1 MNHIVRTMFA
11 ALAFACASASPALSQ
26 TRATIALNW
35 VPEPEFGGIYQAKID
50 ETFRKNGLDVE
61 IKPGGAGAPTWQR
74 VAQGQVE
81 FAVAS
86 ADEVVIARSAGAD
99 VVAIFTI
106 YQTCPQGI
114 MTHAERGL
122 KSLEEVFK
130 SPGTLALEIGLPYG
144 KFLEKKYGLADVKRV
159 PYTGG
164 IANFMADK
172 NFSQQCFIFSEPVA
186 ARRQGAD
193 PRTFL
198 VAESGYN
205 PYTGVIITRGDYLR
219 DKPQAVLAMV
229 ESLER
234 GWTQYLLDPR
244 AANAEM
250 QPLNPAMDAE
260 TFALAAEAQAPLVQ
274 MEDDRK
280 RPLGE
285 MRLERWQT
293 LIGQLKDLGVID
305 TAPKAEECFLTK
317 QHLIDRAGGGG
328 QRK

>member
-1 MNHIVRTMFA
+1 MRHILFIA
-11 ALAFACASASPALSQ
+11 ALVFSICTTAPAQ
-26 TRATIALNW
+26 TKVTMALNW

-50 ETFRKNGLDVE
+50 GTFKKNGLEVE

-86 ADEVVIARSAGAD
+86 ADEVVIARSNGAD
-99 VVAIFTI
+99 VVGIFTI

-114 MTHAERGL
+114 MTHADRGL
-122 KSLEEVFK
+122 KSLEGVFR

-144 KFLEKKYGLADVKRV
+144 KFLEKKYGLGSIRRV

-164 IANFMADK
+164 ITNFLADK

-205 PYTGVIITRGDYLR
+205 PYTGVIITRGDYIR
-219 DKPQAVLAMV
+219 DNPQQVIAMI

-250 QPLNPAMDAE
+250 QPLNPAMDAD
-260 TFALAAEAQAPLVQ
+260 TFTLAAEAQAPLVQ
-274 MEDDRK
+274 MENDRP

-285 MRLERWQT
+285 MRAERWET
-293 LIGQLKDLGVID
+293 LIQQLADLAVID
-305 TAPKAEECFLTK
+305 TRPKPTECFVTK
-317 QHLIDRAGGGG
+317 QQLLDRVQGG
-328 QRK
+328 RK